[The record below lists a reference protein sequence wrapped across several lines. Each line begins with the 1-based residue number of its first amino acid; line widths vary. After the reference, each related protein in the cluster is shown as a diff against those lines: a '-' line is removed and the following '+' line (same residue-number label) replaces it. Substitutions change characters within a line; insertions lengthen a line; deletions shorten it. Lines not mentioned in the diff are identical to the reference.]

1 MRLAGV
7 VWLAVAALAV
17 VEARRGDTV
26 FAMHRIPP
34 PPHPSG
40 GQDVML
46 IKDGIVGAIDEDTA
60 NPPNGQS
67 NSNSNNN
74 NNNNNVR
81 APDPKLLSGLG
92 WPCDQ
97 LARCGGG
104 EGEACWVV
112 HRGYAGWA
120 G

>member
-81 APDPKLLSGLG
+81 APDPKLLSGFWVG
-92 WPCDQ
+92 P
-97 LARCGGG
+97 ASFTISHAV
-104 EGEACWVV
+104 EGE
-112 HRGYAGWA
+112 RGRHAG
-120 G
+120 